1 MLILCYSLINYNF
14 NVIARVLI
22 INMCSERTEMYTDC
36 FLLNLEFTFHYFTDY
51 LLLSHWHKSP
61 VTGD

>member
-1 MLILCYSLINYNF
+1 MLILCYSLINYKF
-14 NVIARVLI
+14 NVITRVLI